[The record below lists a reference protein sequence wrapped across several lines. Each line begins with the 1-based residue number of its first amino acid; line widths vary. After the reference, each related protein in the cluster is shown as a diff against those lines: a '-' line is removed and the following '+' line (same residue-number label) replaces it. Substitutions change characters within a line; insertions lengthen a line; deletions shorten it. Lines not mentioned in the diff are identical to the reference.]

1 MMLDN
6 KCNVKICYS
15 ASFLFLFYSHCSEIM
30 ITFANKNNK
39 EMKTIFNFNELTSE
53 EVLDAV
59 KTLTDGTYET
69 PLHSSTLVGYSKS
82 YDRYGRPLHA
92 NPNRIVGTVCIEGL
106 NYKVVKRGFNVEIYR
121 EDITKER
128 DWSNPNFCEEIFAK
142 RDITPQYIKDY
153 KTTKTVTL

>member
-1 MMLDN
+1 
-6 KCNVKICYS
+6 
-15 ASFLFLFYSHCSEIM
+15 
-30 ITFANKNNK
+30 
-39 EMKTIFNFNELTSE
+39 MKTIFNFNELTSE

-59 KTLTDGTYET
+59 KALTDGTYET
-69 PLHSSTLVGYSKS
+69 PFHSSTMVGYTRS

-92 NPNRIVGTVCIEGL
+92 NPNRITGTVCIEGL

-128 DWSNPNFCEEIFAK
+128 DWSNPNFCEEVFAE

-153 KTTKTVTL
+153 KTTRTVTL